1 MSELAQFFS
10 DQTLSQVI
18 QFKAKQCLPTTYKCM
33 YLFHLNQF
41 GHFKDHEILLKD
53 NFAHTLLTLSTLSEY
68 QMVVNE

>member
-1 MSELAQFFS
+1 MSA
-10 DQTLSQVI
+10 DPTYVQVHV
-18 QFKAKQCLPTTYKCM
+18 
-33 YLFHLNQF
+33 FHLNQF